1 MDNITKQMKRYP
13 VLVRFT
19 IILVFIILLIYSVVI
34 AKQILYP
41 LALSIL
47 FSYLLFPI
55 ANFLEVKARF
65 PRGLAVLFSVLL
77 FIIITVGA
85 IDILITQIH
94 KFAED
99 EAIKKQAI
107 ENFTS
112 IQSLIEGEFNIT
124 SDEQSTWIVE
134 KVKTFFERGGNAK
147 EVLFK
152 AVGAVEAIIFIPIFI
167 FFLLYFRD
175 RAERFIHKLAQK
187 KHAELAEKLIN
198 QISKVTIK
206 YVSGVTI
213 IVIIL
218 AIVHSIALSIIGIKY
233 AIIFGLLTASFSF
246 IPYFGTI
253 VSGIVPL
260 SFTLLAQDNPYLA
273 FAVAIYYVTISLIDH
288 NILTPGIVGGKVHLN
303 PFITI
308 LSIIIGATIWGIP
321 GMIIVVPFI
330 AVVKIVCDNVES
342 LKPFGYLLGVDK
354 KDTLT
359 LDKISNFLINRKK

>member
-1 MDNITKQMKRYP
+1 MKRYP
-13 VLVRFT
+13 ILVRFT
-19 IILVFIILLIYSVVI
+19 IILIFIILLIYSIVV

-41 LALSIL
+41 LALSVL

-55 ANFLEVKARF
+55 ANFLEKKARF
-65 PRGLAVLFSVLL
+65 PRALAVLFSVLL
-77 FIIITVGA
+77 FITITAGA
-85 IDILITQIH
+85 IDILINQIQ

-107 ENFTS
+107 ENFKS
-112 IQSLIEGEFNIT
+112 IQTFIEGEFNIA
-124 SDEQSTWIVE
+124 SDKQSSWIE
-134 KVKTFFERGGNAK
+134 ESVKGFFESGGNTK
-147 EVLFK
+147 EILFK
-152 AVGAVEAIIFIPIFI
+152 AIGAVEAIIFIPIFT
-167 FFLLYFRD
+167 FFILFFRD
-175 RAERFIHKLAQK
+175 RGERFIHKLAQK
-187 KHAELAEKLIN
+187 KHSELAEKLIN

-213 IVIIL
+213 VVIIL
-218 AIVHSIALSIIGIKY
+218 AIAHSVALSIIGIKY
-233 AIIFGLLTASFSF
+233 AVVFGLITASFSF

-273 FAVAIYYVTISLIDH
+273 LAVAIYYIAISLIDH

-321 GMIIVVPFI
+321 GMIIVVPFM
-330 AVVKIVCDNVES
+330 AVVKIVCDNVDS

-359 LDKISNFLINRKK
+359 LDRIANFFIKKKTEKK